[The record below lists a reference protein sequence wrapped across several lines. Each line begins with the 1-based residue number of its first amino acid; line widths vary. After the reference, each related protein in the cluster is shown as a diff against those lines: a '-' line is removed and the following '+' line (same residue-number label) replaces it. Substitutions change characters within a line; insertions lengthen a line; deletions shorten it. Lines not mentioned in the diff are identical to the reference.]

1 MILWQMLSHF
11 LLNVYI
17 ALADVIAKITVADLI
32 AIFMGDVNAI
42 MCVRW

>member
-1 MILWQMLSHF
+1 MILWQILNQF

-17 ALADVIAKITVADLI
+17 ALTDVIAKISVADLI
-32 AIFMGDVNAI
+32 AIFMADVNAN